1 MNDVPPPNTGSNT
14 MGQQLQWLERVRW
27 QLGLGVLLC
36 IAFPAA
42 TRYLLTPLW
51 ISAPTEFN
59 SLCAATIAVVFG
71 YIFLRRLHVFPGIN
85 ALSYVM
91 PCFSATFALAVLVM
105 FALRLDYSRLPLFIC
120 YIMAL
125 VWFGAIFMIVYRDK
139 IIRLAIVP
147 GGEAE
152 RVERL
157 QNVRWQMLQS
167 PEDALDNCEGIV
179 VDLNADHLEKWE
191 RFIADSALTGLRV
204 YDVKQVVEQMT
215 GRSEID
221 RLSLNTLGSVN
232 PNEVYFKIKQ
242 AIEWLAAGLALL
254 LLLPLFGIIA
264 LAIRWDSVGPVFF
277 RQERIG
283 FRGIPFRVFKFRTM
297 THRSE
302 GFHDD
307 ARHSAIT
314 LTGDARITRVGRLL
328 RRSRLDELPQIINV
342 LQAQMGWIGPRPEAV
357 ALTKWYEKEL
367 PFYHYR
373 HIVRPGIT
381 GWAQV
386 CQGHVA
392 DVDDVRNK
400 LYYDFYYIKNYS
412 FWLDIVIV
420 MLTIKIMITGH
431 GAK

>member
-1 MNDVPPPNTGSNT
+1 
-14 MGQQLQWLERVRW
+14 
-27 QLGLGVLLC
+27 
-36 IAFPAA
+36 
-42 TRYLLTPLW
+42 
-51 ISAPTEFN
+51 
-59 SLCAATIAVVFG
+59 
-71 YIFLRRLHVFPGIN
+71 
-85 ALSYVM
+85 
-91 PCFSATFALAVLVM
+91 
-105 FALRLDYSRLPLFIC
+105 
-120 YIMAL
+120 
-125 VWFGAIFMIVYRDK
+125 MIVYRDK